1 LNATAHYRKNIDD
14 EQSPSKKGM
23 DATVMATQL
32 RAIASNFDDKQ
43 HGIIRKGSKATVE
56 RDTMSGKNKKLN
68 LNRVSMPK
76 QSPEE
81 RRHNFLEVACGY
93 SEEQAIEE
101 AKRCLQ
107 CKKPRCMEGCPVGID
122 IPNFIRAIRDGEME
136 DAVRIIKAKN
146 SLPGICGRVC
156 PQEVQC
162 ESRCVLEK
170 KGAPIAIG
178 RLERFVA
185 DWESRQDLSEKPT
198 HLEAEGEGRPSAV
211 QPPTGKKVAVV
222 GAGPA
227 GLTCAADLAKK
238 GHKVT
243 VFEAL
248 HDAGGVL
255 IYGIPEFRLPK
266 DIVRSEVDY
275 VKTLGVEFEL
285 DSVVGRLVQVDELL
299 NNGFDAV
306 FLGIGAGAPRFL
318 NIPGEN
324 LNGVYSANEY
334 LTRVN
339 LMKAYQFP
347 KYDTPIRQGKRVAV
361 VGGGNV
367 AMDAA
372 RCAVRLGAEE
382 VHVVYRRSEAEMP
395 ARLEEIENAK
405 EEGVIFDFLTNPT
418 RFVADDRGRV
428 ERMEVVNM
436 VLGEPD
442 ASGRRR
448 PVAEKGSEH
457 MVDVDTVIIAVGTI
471 PNPLV
476 PGNTPGLETTKWG
489 TLVVDD
495 DGRTTRD
502 GVWAGGDITTGG
514 ATVISA
520 MGAGKKAAEDID
532 HWLREDGPWNR

>member
-1 LNATAHYRKNIDD
+1 
-14 EQSPSKKGM
+14 
-23 DATVMATQL
+23 
-32 RAIASNFDDKQ
+32 
-43 HGIIRKGSKATVE
+43 
-56 RDTMSGKNKKLN
+56 
-68 LNRVSMPK
+68 MPK

-101 AKRCLQ
+101 ANRCLE

-122 IPNFIRAIRDGEME
+122 IPHFIKAIRDGEME

-162 ESRCVLEK
+162 ESRCVLKK

-185 DWESRQDLSEKPT
+185 DWEARRALPEKPIDS
-198 HLEAEGEGRPSAV
+198 EAEGESRPSVV
-211 QPPTGKKVAVV
+211 QQPTGKKIAVV

-227 GLTCAADLAKK
+227 GLTCAADLAKR
-238 GHKVT
+238 GYGVT

-255 IYGIPEFRLPK
+255 VYGIPEFRLPK

-275 VKTLGVEFEL
+275 VKSLGVEFEL

-299 NNGFDAV
+299 KNDFDAV

-339 LMKAYQFP
+339 LMKAYKFP
-347 KYDTPIRQGKRVAV
+347 EYDTPIRQGKRVAV

-372 RCAVRLGAEE
+372 RCAVRLGADE

-405 EEGVIFDFLTNPT
+405 EEGVIFDFLTNPA
-418 RFVADDRGRV
+418 RFVGDDRGRV
-428 ERMEVVNM
+428 ARMEVVKM

-448 PVAEKGSEH
+448 PVVEKGSEQ
-457 MVDVDTVIIAVGTI
+457 MVDVETVIIAVGTI
-471 PNPLV
+471 PNPLL
-476 PGNTPGLETTKWG
+476 PGNTPGLEITKWG

-495 DGRTTRD
+495 EGRTSRE

-532 HWLREDGPWNR
+532 RWIREGGSWNRGSRR

>member
-1 LNATAHYRKNIDD
+1 M
-14 EQSPSKKGM
+14 S
-23 DATVMATQL
+23 
-32 RAIASNFDDKQ
+32 DK
-43 HGIIRKGSKATVE
+43 
-56 RDTMSGKNKKLN
+56 KKLN

-76 QSPEE
+76 QSPED
-81 RRHNFLEVACGY
+81 RRRNFLEVAYGY
-93 SEEQAIEE
+93 SQEE
-101 AKRCLQ
+101 AAEEADRCLQ
-107 CKKPRCMEGCPVGID
+107 CKKPRCIEGCPVGIE
-122 IPNFIRAIRDGEME
+122 IPAFIE
-136 DAVRIIKAKN
+136 AVREGDMERAVRTIKDKN

-162 ESRCVLEK
+162 EERCVLSK

-185 DWESRQDLSEKPT
+185 DWEGSQDLVEERD
-198 HLEAEGEGRPSAV
+198 LVEEAGPGPRGVGKAE
-211 QPPTGKKVAVV
+211 PTGKMVAVV

-227 GLTCAADLAKK
+227 GITAAADLARR
-238 GHKVT
+238 GHQVT

-266 DIVRSEVDY
+266 DIVRGEVDY
-275 VKTLGVEFEL
+275 VKRLGVKFEF
-285 DSVVGRLVQVDELL
+285 DSVVGRLLQVDELL
-299 NNGFDAV
+299 EGEFDAV

-318 NIPGEN
+318 KVPGEN

-339 LMKAYQFP
+339 LMKAYRFP
-347 KYDTPIRQGKRVAV
+347 EYDTPIRQGKKVAV

-382 VHVVYRRSEAEMP
+382 VRVVYRRSEAEMP
-395 ARLEEIENAK
+395 ARLEEIENAR

-418 RFVADDRGRV
+418 RILGDDRGRV
-428 ERMEVVNM
+428 AGMEVVDM

-442 ASGRRR
+442 ESGRRR
-448 PVAEKGSEH
+448 PVVKAGSEH
-457 MVDVDTVIIAVGTI
+457 IMDVETVIIAVGTI

-476 PGNTPGLETTKWG
+476 PKNTPDLETTRWG

-495 DGRTTRD
+495 SGRTTRE

-532 HWLREDGPWNR
+532 RWLREDGPWSR

>member
-1 LNATAHYRKNIDD
+1 M
-14 EQSPSKKGM
+14 S
-23 DATVMATQL
+23 
-32 RAIASNFDDKQ
+32 DK
-43 HGIIRKGSKATVE
+43 
-56 RDTMSGKNKKLN
+56 KKLN

-76 QSPEE
+76 QSPED
-81 RRHNFLEVACGY
+81 RRRNFLEVAYGY
-93 SEEQAIEE
+93 SQEE
-101 AKRCLQ
+101 AAEEANRCLQ
-107 CKKPRCMEGCPVGID
+107 CKKPRCIEGCPVGIE
-122 IPNFIRAIRDGEME
+122 IPAFIEAVREGDMGR
-136 DAVRIIKAKN
+136 AVRIIKDKN

-162 ESRCVLEK
+162 EAECVLSK

-185 DWESRQDLSEKPT
+185 DWEGHNNLLDKGGPGPKGVDK
-198 HLEAEGEGRPSAV
+198 AE
-211 QPPTGKKVAVV
+211 PTGKKVAVV

-227 GLTCAADLAKK
+227 GLTAAADIARR
-238 GHKVT
+238 GHQVT

-266 DIVRSEVDY
+266 DIVRGEVEY
-275 VKTLGVEFEL
+275 IKRLGVKFEL
-285 DSVVGRLVQVDELL
+285 DSVVGRLLQVDELL
-299 NNGFDAV
+299 EGEYDAV

-339 LMKAYQFP
+339 LMKAYRFP
-347 KYDTPIRQGKRVAV
+347 EYDTPIRQGKKVAV

-395 ARLEEIENAK
+395 ARLEEIENAR

-418 RFVADDRGRV
+418 RILGNDRGTV
-428 ERMEVVNM
+428 AGMEVVDM

-442 ASGRRR
+442 ESGRRR
-448 PVAEKGSEH
+448 PVVEAGSEH
-457 MVDVDTVIIAVGTI
+457 IMDVETVIIAVGTI

-476 PGNTPGLETTKWG
+476 PKNTPDLETTRWG

-495 DGRTTRD
+495 AGRTTRE

-532 HWLREDGPWNR
+532 RWLREDGPWSR